1 MKTSLLTFMSALL
14 LLLGT
19 ALNASAYSAG
29 ETFEVSMGLEGLITG
44 SSSSKPAYY
53 KFKVNEDGNTCTL
66 VSAQFQNSGVLPT
79 QYRENINIVIPA
91 TAEGLTVTAI
101 GSSVFSS
108 CSNVKSIT
116 IPETVKEIGNNSFK
130 ECRDLVTLNL
140 GGVERIGTGC
150 FYYPGADFQKAL
162 KSVDLSNVKYIGN
175 NSFVNFPNLTS
186 VELSPE
192 LESLG
197 TGCFQGCSKVELEF
211 PEDSRYAVIDNIVY
225 ECNGTGADKQPVSL
239 LMLQPNFKGADITL
253 PATVTNIANRAFEG
267 NTNLRTINLGNVQ
280 TVGNY
285 TFMNCKN
292 LTTVMG
298 SENIVNL
305 GSSAFSGCT
314 SLNSFTIGTGCTA
327 DAASIAKALEGCTGL
342 QSFVVEE
349 GNPNCRAE
357 DGVLFNKEG
366 TTLVS
371 YMCDNKAEYSV
382 PAGVTTIADGAFNN
396 VGSTLTDLTI
406 GNDVT
411 TVGEGKD
418 LFLRNGASS
427 LEHLTLGS
435 KVESIG
441 NMAFYNCANIR
452 TVACDAVTPPAIPSK
467 WVFSYDTCNNA
478 ELIVPEEATDAY
490 MNAKGWKEAFGNRVT
505 TGVKNVMVEDTEGGA
520 YYNLHGIRVDNPRSG
535 HLYIHNGKKL
545 IYR

>member
-29 ETFEVSMGLEGLITG
+29 ETFEVSMGLEGLTTG

-66 VSAQFQNSGVLPT
+66 VSAQFQNSGVLPQ
-79 QYRENINIVIPA
+79 QYRNNINIVIPA
-91 TAEGLTVTAI
+91 TAGGLTVTAI
-101 GSSVFSS
+101 GGSVFSS

-130 ECRDLVTLNL
+130 ECRDLVTLDL
-140 GGVERIGTGC
+140 GGVEKIGSGC
-150 FYYPGADFQKAL
+150 FYYPSPDFQNKL
-162 KSVDLSNVKYIGN
+162 TTVDLSKVKSIGN
-175 NSFVNFPNLTS
+175 NSFVNFTNLTS

-197 TGCFQGCSKVELEF
+197 TGCFQGCPKVELEF

-225 ECNGTGADKQPVSL
+225 ECNGTGADKQPVNL

-253 PATVTNIANRAFEG
+253 PATVTSIASRAFEG
-267 NTNLRTINLGNVQ
+267 NTNLRTIDLGNVQ
-280 TVGNY
+280 TVGSY
-285 TFMNCKN
+285 AFMECKN
-292 LTTVMG
+292 LTTVTG

-314 SLNSFTIGTGCTA
+314 SLNSFAIGAGCTA
-327 DAASIAKALEGCTGL
+327 DAAAIAKALKGCTGL
-342 QSFVVEE
+342 QSFAVEE

-382 PAGVTTIADGAFNN
+382 PAGVTTIANGAFNN
-396 VGSTLTDLTI
+396 VGSTLSDLTI

-411 TVGEGKD
+411 NIGSD

-441 NMAFYNCANIR
+441 NSAFYNCANIR
-452 TVACDAVTPPAIPSK
+452 TVACDALTPPVIPSQ

-478 ELIVPEEATDAY
+478 ELIVPEEATEAY
-490 MNAKGWKEAFGNRVT
+490 KNANGWSVFANRVT
-505 TGVKNVMVEDTEGGA
+505 TGVENAMVEDTEGGA
-520 YYNLHGIRVDNPRSG
+520 YYNLQGIRVDNPHSG

>member
-29 ETFEVSMGLEGLITG
+29 ETFEVSMGLEGLTTG

-66 VSAQFQNSGVLPT
+66 VSAQFQNSGVLPQ
-79 QYRENINIVIPA
+79 QYRKNINIVIPA
-91 TAEGLTVTAI
+91 TAEELTVTAI

-108 CSNVKSIT
+108 CSNVKSVS
-116 IPETVKEIGNNSFK
+116 IPESVKEIGNYCFTGCS
-130 ECRDLVTLNL
+130 DLVTLNL
-140 GGVERIGTGC
+140 GGVEKIGNGC
-150 FYYPGADFQKAL
+150 FYHAGSDFQKAL
-162 KSVDLSNVKYIGN
+162 TTVDLSKVKVIGN

-197 TGCFQGCSKVELEF
+197 TGCFQGCPKVELEF

-253 PATVTNIANRAFEG
+253 PATVTSIATRAFEG
-267 NTNLRTINLGNVQ
+267 NTILRTIDLGNVQ

-285 TFMNCKN
+285 AFLNCTN
-292 LTTVMG
+292 LVTVNG

-305 GSSAFSGCT
+305 GSSSFNGCT
-314 SLNSFTIGTGCTA
+314 SLKAFTIGAGCTA
-327 DAASIAKALEGCTGL
+327 DAAAIAKALGGCTAL
-342 QSFVVEE
+342 QSFEVEE

-357 DGVLFNKEG
+357 DDVLFNKEG

-371 YMCDNKAEYSV
+371 YMCDNKTEYSV
-382 PAGVTTIADGAFNN
+382 PAGVTTIANGAFNN

-411 TVGEGKD
+411 TIGSE

-441 NMAFYNCANIR
+441 NSAFYYCANIR
-452 TVACDAVTPPAIPSK
+452 TVACDALTPPTIPSQ
-467 WVFSYDTCNNA
+467 WVFSYGTCNNA

-490 MNAKGWKEAFGNRVT
+490 MNANGWKEAFGNRVT

-520 YYNLHGIRVDNPRSG
+520 YYNLQGIRIDNPRSG
-535 HLYIHNGKKL
+535 NLYIHNGKKL

>member
-29 ETFEVSMGLEGLITG
+29 ETFEVSMGLEGLTTG

-66 VSAQFQNSGVLPT
+66 VSAQFQNSGVLPQ
-79 QYRENINIVIPA
+79 QYRKNINIVIPA
-91 TAEGLTVTAI
+91 TAEELTVTAI

-108 CSNVKSIT
+108 CSNVKSVS
-116 IPETVKEIGNNSFK
+116 IPESVKEIGNYCFTGCS
-130 ECRDLVTLNL
+130 DLVTLNL
-140 GGVERIGTGC
+140 GGVEKIGNGC
-150 FYYPGADFQKAL
+150 FYHAGSDFQKAL
-162 KSVDLSNVKYIGN
+162 TTVDLSKVKVIGN

-197 TGCFQGCSKVELEF
+197 TGCFQGCPKVELEF

-253 PATVTNIANRAFEG
+253 PATVTSIATRAFEG
-267 NTNLRTINLGNVQ
+267 NTILRTIDLGNVQ

-285 TFMNCKN
+285 AFLNCTN
-292 LTTVMG
+292 LVTVNG

-305 GSSAFSGCT
+305 GSSSFNGCT
-314 SLNSFTIGTGCTA
+314 SLKAFTIGAGCTA
-327 DAASIAKALEGCTGL
+327 DAAAIAKALGGCTAL
-342 QSFVVEE
+342 QSFEVEE

-371 YMCDNKAEYSV
+371 YMCDNKTEYSV
-382 PAGVTTIADGAFNN
+382 PAGVTTIANGAFNN

-411 TVGEGKD
+411 TIGSE

-441 NMAFYNCANIR
+441 NSAFYYCANIR
-452 TVACDAVTPPAIPSK
+452 TVACDALTPPTIPSQ
-467 WVFSYDTCNNA
+467 WVFSYGTCNNA

-490 MNAKGWKEAFGNRVT
+490 MNANGWKEAFGNRVT

-520 YYNLHGIRVDNPRSG
+520 YYNLQGIRIDNPRSG
-535 HLYIHNGKKL
+535 NLYIHNGKKL

>member
-19 ALNASAYSAG
+19 VLNASAYSAG
-29 ETFEVSMGLEGLITG
+29 ETFEVSMGLDGLTDG
-44 SSSSKPAYY
+44 SYNSSKPAYY

-66 VSAQFQNSGVLPT
+66 VSAQFQNSGVLPQ
-79 QYRENINIVIPA
+79 QYRKNINIVIPA

-130 ECRDLVTLNL
+130 GCCDLVTLDL
-140 GGVERIGTGC
+140 GGVEKIGNGC
-150 FYYPGADFQKAL
+150 FSHPSSTYQTAL

-175 NSFVNFPNLTS
+175 NSFLNFPNLTS

-197 TGCFQGCSKVELEF
+197 TGCFQGCPKVELEF

-239 LMLQPNFKGADITL
+239 LMLQPNFNGSDITL
-253 PATVTNIANRAFEG
+253 PATVTSIATRAFED

-314 SLNSFTIGTGCTA
+314 SLNSFSIGTGCTA

-371 YMCDNKAEYSV
+371 YMCDNKTEYSV
-382 PAGVTTIADGAFNN
+382 PAGVTTIANGAFNN

-411 TVGEGKD
+411 NIGSE

-435 KVESIG
+435 EVESIG
-441 NMAFYNCANIR
+441 NMAFYYCANIR
-452 TVACDAVTPPAIPSK
+452 TVACDALTPPTIPSQ
-467 WVFSYDTCNNA
+467 WVFSYNTCNNA

-490 MNAKGWKEAFGNRVT
+490 MNANGWKEAFGNRVT
-505 TGVKNVMVEDTEGGA
+505 TGVENAMVEDTEGGA
-520 YYNLHGIRVDNPRSG
+520 YYNLQGIRIDNPRSG
-535 HLYIHNGKKL
+535 HMYIHNGKKL

>member
-19 ALNASAYSAG
+19 AINASAYSAG
-29 ETFEVSMGLEGLITG
+29 ETFEVSMGLDGLTIG

-66 VSAQFQNSGVLPT
+66 VSAQFQNAGVLPP
-79 QYRENINIVIPA
+79 QYRNNINIVIPA

-116 IPETVKEIGNNSFK
+116 IPETVKEIGDNSFK
-130 ECRDLVTLNL
+130 ECRDLVTLDL
-140 GGVERIGTGC
+140 GGVEKIGSGC
-150 FYYPGADFQKAL
+150 FYYPSSDFQNKL
-162 KSVDLSNVKYIGN
+162 TTVDLSKVKSIGN
-175 NSFVNFPNLTS
+175 NSFVNFTNLTS

-197 TGCFQGCSKVELEF
+197 TGCFQGCPKVELEF
-211 PEDSRYAVIDNIVY
+211 PEDSKYAVIDNIVY
-225 ECNGTGADKQPVSL
+225 ECIGTGADKQPVNL
-239 LMLQPNFKGADITL
+239 LMLQPNFKYADITL
-253 PATVTNIANRAFEG
+253 PATVTSIASRAFEG
-267 NTNLRTINLGNVQ
+267 NTNLRTIDLGNVQ
-280 TVGNY
+280 TVGSY
-285 TFMNCKN
+285 AFMECKN
-292 LTTVMG
+292 LTTVTG

-314 SLNSFTIGTGCTA
+314 SLNSFAIGAGCTA
-327 DAASIAKALEGCTGL
+327 DAAAIAKALKGCTGL
-342 QSFVVEE
+342 QSFAVEE

-371 YMCDNKAEYSV
+371 YMCDNKTEYSV
-382 PAGVTTIADGAFNN
+382 PAGVTTIANGAFNN

-411 TVGEGKD
+411 TIGSE
-418 LFLRNGASS
+418 LSLRNGASS

-441 NMAFYNCANIR
+441 NTAFYNCASIR
-452 TVACDAVTPPAIPSK
+452 TVTCDALTPPAIPSK

-490 MNAKGWKEAFGNRVT
+490 MNANGWKEAFGNRVT
-505 TGVKNVMVEDTEGGA
+505 TGVENAMVEDTEGGA
-520 YYNLHGIRVDNPRSG
+520 YYNLQGIRIDNPRSG

>member
-19 ALNASAYSAG
+19 VLNASAYSAG
-29 ETFEVSMGLEGLITG
+29 ETFEVSMGLEGLTTG

-452 TVACDAVTPPAIPSK
+452 TVACDAVTPPAIPSQ
-467 WVFSYDTCNNA
+467 WVFSYDACNNA

-490 MNAKGWKEAFGNRVT
+490 MNANGWKEAFGNRVT
-505 TGVKNVMVEDTEGGA
+505 TGVENAMVEDTEGGA
-520 YYNLHGIRVDNPRSG
+520 YYNLQGIRVDNPRSG
-535 HLYIHNGKKL
+535 NLYIHNGKKL

>member
-29 ETFEVSMGLEGLITG
+29 ETFEVSMGLEGLTTG

-66 VSAQFQNSGVLPT
+66 VSAQFQNSGVLPQ
-79 QYRENINIVIPA
+79 QYRNNINIVIPA
-91 TAEGLTVTAI
+91 TAGGLTVTAI
-101 GSSVFSS
+101 GGSVFSS

-130 ECRDLVTLNL
+130 ECRDLVTLDL
-140 GGVERIGTGC
+140 GGVEKIGSGC
-150 FYYPGADFQKAL
+150 FYYPSPDFQNKL
-162 KSVDLSNVKYIGN
+162 TTVDLSKVKSIGN
-175 NSFVNFPNLTS
+175 NSFVNFTNLTS

-197 TGCFQGCSKVELEF
+197 TGCFQGCPKVELEF
-211 PEDSRYAVIDNIVY
+211 PEDSRYAVINNIVY
-225 ECNGTGADKQPVSL
+225 ECNGTGADKQPVNL

-253 PATVTNIANRAFEG
+253 PATVTSIASRAFEG
-267 NTNLRTINLGNVQ
+267 NTNLRTIDLGNVQ
-280 TVGNY
+280 TVGSY
-285 TFMNCKN
+285 AFMECKN
-292 LTTVMG
+292 LTTVTG

-314 SLNSFTIGTGCTA
+314 SLNSFAIGAGCTA
-327 DAASIAKALEGCTGL
+327 DAAAIAKALKGCTGL
-342 QSFVVEE
+342 QSFAVEE

-411 TVGEGKD
+411 TIGNGND

-441 NMAFYNCANIR
+441 NTAFNKCASIR
-452 TVACDAVTPPAIPSK
+452 TVTCDALTPPVIPSQ

-478 ELIVPEEATDAY
+478 ELIVPEEATEAY
-490 MNAKGWKEAFGNRVT
+490 KNANGWSVFANRVT
-505 TGVKNVMVEDTEGGA
+505 TGVENAMVEDTEGGA
-520 YYNLHGIRVDNPRSG
+520 YYNLQGIRVDNPRSG

>member
-29 ETFEVSMGLEGLITG
+29 ETFEVSMGLEGLTTG

-66 VSAQFQNSGVLPT
+66 VSAQFQNSGVLPQ
-79 QYRENINIVIPA
+79 QYRNNINIVIPA
-91 TAEGLTVTAI
+91 TAGGLTVTAI
-101 GSSVFSS
+101 GGSVFSS

-130 ECRDLVTLNL
+130 ECRDLVTLDL
-140 GGVERIGTGC
+140 GGVEKIGSGC
-150 FYYPGADFQKAL
+150 FYYPSPDFQNKL
-162 KSVDLSNVKYIGN
+162 TTVDLSKVKSIGN
-175 NSFVNFPNLTS
+175 NSFVNFTNLTS

-197 TGCFQGCSKVELEF
+197 TGCFQGCPKVELEF
-211 PEDSRYAVIDNIVY
+211 PEDSRYAVINNIVY
-225 ECNGTGADKQPVSL
+225 ECNGTGADKQPVNL

-253 PATVTNIANRAFEG
+253 PATVTSIASRAFEG
-267 NTNLRTINLGNVQ
+267 NTNLRTIDLGNVQ
-280 TVGNY
+280 TVGSY
-285 TFMNCKN
+285 AFMECKN
-292 LTTVMG
+292 LTTVTG

-314 SLNSFTIGTGCTA
+314 SLNSFAIGAGCTA
-327 DAASIAKALEGCTGL
+327 DAAAIAKALKGCTGL
-342 QSFVVEE
+342 QSFAVEE

-382 PAGVTTIADGAFNN
+382 PAGVTTIANGAFNN
-396 VGSTLTDLTI
+396 VGSTLSDLTI

-411 TVGEGKD
+411 TIGNGND

-441 NMAFYNCANIR
+441 NTAFNKCASIR
-452 TVACDAVTPPAIPSK
+452 TVTCDALTPPVIPSQ

-478 ELIVPEEATDAY
+478 ELIVPEEATEAY
-490 MNAKGWKEAFGNRVT
+490 KNANGWSVFANRVT
-505 TGVKNVMVEDTEGGA
+505 TGVENAMVEDTEGGA
-520 YYNLHGIRVDNPRSG
+520 YYNLQGIRVDNPRSG

>member
-29 ETFEVSMGLEGLITG
+29 ETFEVSMGLEGLTTG

-108 CSNVKSIT
+108 CSNVKSVS
-116 IPETVKEIGNNSFK
+116 IPESVKEIGNYCFTGCS
-130 ECRDLVTLNL
+130 DLVTLNL
-140 GGVERIGTGC
+140 GGVEKIGNGC
-150 FYYPGADFQKAL
+150 FYHAGSDFQKAL
-162 KSVDLSNVKYIGN
+162 TTVDLSKVKVIGN

-197 TGCFQGCSKVELEF
+197 TGCFQGCPKVELEF

-239 LMLQPNFKGADITL
+239 LMLQPNFKGSDITL
-253 PATVTNIANRAFEG
+253 PATVTSIANRAFEG
-267 NTNLRTINLGNVQ
+267 NTNLRTIDLGNVQ

-285 TFMNCKN
+285 AFLKCTN
-292 LTTVMG
+292 LVTVNG

-305 GSSAFSGCT
+305 GSSSFNGCT
-314 SLNSFTIGTGCTA
+314 SLKAFTIGAGCTA
-327 DAASIAKALEGCTGL
+327 DAAAIAKALGGCTAL
-342 QSFVVEE
+342 QSFEVEE

-371 YMCDNKAEYSV
+371 YMCDNKTEYSV
-382 PAGVTTIADGAFNN
+382 PAGVTTIANGAFNN

-411 TVGEGKD
+411 TIGSE

-441 NMAFYNCANIR
+441 NSAFYYCANIR
-452 TVACDAVTPPAIPSK
+452 TVACDALTPPTIPSK

-490 MNAKGWKEAFGNRVT
+490 MNANGWKEAFGNRVT
-505 TGVKNVMVEDTEGGA
+505 TGVENAMVEDTEGGA
-520 YYNLHGIRVDNPRSG
+520 YYNLQGIRIDNPRSG

>member
-1 MKTSLLTFMSALL
+1 MKTSLLTFMSTLL
-14 LLLGT
+14 LLLG
-19 ALNASAYSAG
+19 AAINASAYSAG
-29 ETFEVSMGLEGLITG
+29 ETFEVSMGLEGLTTG

-452 TVACDAVTPPAIPSK
+452 TVACDAVTPPAIPSQ
-467 WVFSYDTCNNA
+467 WVFSYDACNNA

-490 MNAKGWKEAFGNRVT
+490 MNANGWKEAFGNRVT
-505 TGVKNVMVEDTEGGA
+505 TGVENAMVEDTEGGA
-520 YYNLHGIRVDNPRSG
+520 YYNLQGIRVDNPRSG
-535 HLYIHNGKKL
+535 NLYIHNGKKL

>member
-29 ETFEVSMGLEGLITG
+29 ETFEVSMGLEGLTTG

>member
-19 ALNASAYSAG
+19 VLNASAYSAG
-29 ETFEVSMGLEGLITG
+29 ETFEVSMGLDGLTDG
-44 SSSSKPAYY
+44 SYNSSKPAYY

-66 VSAQFQNSGVLPT
+66 VSAQFQNSGVLPQ
-79 QYRENINIVIPA
+79 QYRKNINIVIPA

-108 CSNVKSIT
+108 CSNVKSVS
-116 IPETVKEIGNNSFK
+116 IPESVKEIGNYCFTGCS
-130 ECRDLVTLNL
+130 DLVTLNL
-140 GGVERIGTGC
+140 GGVEKIGNGC
-150 FYYPGADFQKAL
+150 FYHAGSDFQKAL
-162 KSVDLSNVKYIGN
+162 TTVDLSKVKVIGN

-197 TGCFQGCSKVELEF
+197 TGCFQGCPKVELEF

-253 PATVTNIANRAFEG
+253 PATVTSIATRAFEG
-267 NTNLRTINLGNVQ
+267 NTILRTIDLGNVQ

-285 TFMNCKN
+285 AFLNCTN
-292 LTTVMG
+292 LVTVNG

-305 GSSAFSGCT
+305 GSSSFNGCT
-314 SLNSFTIGTGCTA
+314 SLKAFTIGAGCTA
-327 DAASIAKALEGCTGL
+327 DAAAIAKALGGCTAL
-342 QSFVVEE
+342 QSFEVEE

-371 YMCDNKAEYSV
+371 YMCDNKTEYSV
-382 PAGVTTIADGAFNN
+382 PAGVTTIANGAFNN

-411 TVGEGKD
+411 TIGSE

-441 NMAFYNCANIR
+441 NSAFYYCANIR
-452 TVACDAVTPPAIPSK
+452 TVACDALTPPTIPSQ
-467 WVFSYDTCNNA
+467 WVFSYGTCNNA

-490 MNAKGWKEAFGNRVT
+490 MNANGWKEAFGNRVT
-505 TGVKNVMVEDTEGGA
+505 TGVENAMVEDTECGA
-520 YYNLHGIRVDNPRSG
+520 YYNLQGIRVDNPRSG
-535 HLYIHNGKKL
+535 NLYIHNGKKL

>member
-29 ETFEVSMGLEGLITG
+29 ETFEVSMGLEGLTTG

-66 VSAQFQNSGVLPT
+66 VSAQFQNSGVLPQ
-79 QYRENINIVIPA
+79 QYRKNINIVIPA
-91 TAEGLTVTAI
+91 TAEELTVTAI

-108 CSNVKSIT
+108 CSNVKSVS
-116 IPETVKEIGNNSFK
+116 IPESVKEIGNYCFTGCS
-130 ECRDLVTLNL
+130 DLVTLNL
-140 GGVERIGTGC
+140 GGVEKIGNGC
-150 FYYPGADFQKAL
+150 FYHAGSDFQKAL
-162 KSVDLSNVKYIGN
+162 TTVDLSKVKVIGN

-197 TGCFQGCSKVELEF
+197 TGCFQGCPKVELEF

-253 PATVTNIANRAFEG
+253 PATVTSIATRAFEG
-267 NTNLRTINLGNVQ
+267 NTILRTIDLGNVQ

-285 TFMNCKN
+285 AFLNCTN
-292 LTTVMG
+292 LVTVNG

-305 GSSAFSGCT
+305 GSSSFNGCT
-314 SLNSFTIGTGCTA
+314 SLKAFTIGAGCTA
-327 DAASIAKALEGCTGL
+327 DAAAIAKALGGCTAL
-342 QSFVVEE
+342 QSFEVEE

-357 DGVLFNKEG
+357 DDVLFNKEG

-371 YMCDNKAEYSV
+371 YMCDNKTEYSV
-382 PAGVTTIADGAFNN
+382 PAGVTTIANSAFNN

-411 TVGEGKD
+411 TIGSE

-441 NMAFYNCANIR
+441 NSAFYYCANIR
-452 TVACDAVTPPAIPSK
+452 TVACDALTPPTIPSQ
-467 WVFSYDTCNNA
+467 WVFSYGTCNNA

-490 MNAKGWKEAFGNRVT
+490 MNANGWKEAFGNRVT

-520 YYNLHGIRVDNPRSG
+520 YYNLQGIRIDNPRSG
-535 HLYIHNGKKL
+535 NLYIHNGKKL

>member
-29 ETFEVSMGLEGLITG
+29 ETFEVSMGLDGLTIG

-66 VSAQFQNSGVLPT
+66 VSAQFQNAGVLPP
-79 QYRENINIVIPA
+79 QYRNNINIVIPA

-101 GSSVFSS
+101 GSSVFSQ
-108 CSNVKSIT
+108 CPNVKSIT
-116 IPETVKEIGNNSFK
+116 IPETVKEIGNDSFK
-130 ECRDLVTLNL
+130 GCRDLVTLDL
-140 GGVERIGTGC
+140 GGVEKIGNGC
-150 FYYPGADFQKAL
+150 FSHPSDTYQTAL
-162 KSVDLSNVKYIGN
+162 KSVDLSKVKYIGS
-175 NSFVNFPNLTS
+175 NSFLNFPNLTS

-197 TGCFQGCSKVELEF
+197 TGCFQGCPKVELEF

-239 LMLQPNFKGADITL
+239 LMLQPNFNGSDITL
-253 PATVTNIANRAFEG
+253 PATVTSIATRAFDG
-267 NTNLRTINLGNVQ
+267 NTNLRSIDLGNVQ

-285 TFMNCKN
+285 AFLNCTN
-292 LTTVMG
+292 LVTVNG
-298 SENIVNL
+298 SESIVNL
-305 GSSAFSGCT
+305 GRSAFSGCT
-314 SLNSFTIGTGCTA
+314 SLNSFTIGAGCTA
-327 DAASIAKALEGCTGL
+327 DAAAIAKALEGCTGL
-342 QSFVVEE
+342 QSFEVEE

-371 YMCDNKAEYSV
+371 YMCDNKTEYSV
-382 PAGVTTIADGAFNN
+382 PAGVTTIANGAFNN

-411 TVGEGKD
+411 TIGNGND

-441 NMAFYNCANIR
+441 NTAFYNCASIR
-452 TVACDAVTPPAIPSK
+452 TVTCDALTPPTIPSQ
-467 WVFSYDTCNNA
+467 WVFSYYTCNNA
-478 ELIVPEEATDAY
+478 ELIVPEEATEAY
-490 MNAKGWKEAFGNRVT
+490 KNANGWSVFANRVT
-505 TGVKNVMVEDTEGGA
+505 TGVENAMVEDTEGGA
-520 YYNLHGIRVDNPRSG
+520 YYNLQGIRIDNPRSG

>member
-19 ALNASAYSAG
+19 VLNASAYSAG
-29 ETFEVSMGLEGLITG
+29 ETFEVSMGLDGLTDG
-44 SSSSKPAYY
+44 SYNSSKPAYY

-66 VSAQFQNSGVLPT
+66 VSAQFQNSGVLPQ
-79 QYRENINIVIPA
+79 QYRKNINIVIPA

-130 ECRDLVTLNL
+130 GCCDLVTLDL
-140 GGVERIGTGC
+140 GGVEKIGNGC
-150 FYYPGADFQKAL
+150 FSHPSSTYQTAL

-175 NSFVNFPNLTS
+175 NSFLNFPNLTS

-197 TGCFQGCSKVELEF
+197 TGCFQGCPKVELEF

-253 PATVTNIANRAFEG
+253 PATVTSIATRAFEG
-267 NTNLRTINLGNVQ
+267 NTILRTIDLGNVQ

-285 TFMNCKN
+285 AFLNCTN
-292 LTTVMG
+292 LVTVNG

-305 GSSAFSGCT
+305 GSSSFNGCT
-314 SLNSFTIGTGCTA
+314 SLKAFTIGAGCTA
-327 DAASIAKALEGCTGL
+327 DAAAIAKALGGCTAL
-342 QSFVVEE
+342 QSFEVEE

-371 YMCDNKAEYSV
+371 YMCDNKTEYSV
-382 PAGVTTIADGAFNN
+382 PAGVTTIANGAFNN

-411 TVGEGKD
+411 TIGSE

-441 NMAFYNCANIR
+441 NSAFYYCANIR
-452 TVACDAVTPPAIPSK
+452 TVACDALTPPTIPSQ
-467 WVFSYDTCNNA
+467 WVFSYGTCNNA

-490 MNAKGWKEAFGNRVT
+490 MNANGWKEAFGNRVT
-505 TGVKNVMVEDTEGGA
+505 TGVENAMVEDTECGA

-535 HLYIHNGKKL
+535 NLYIHNGKKL

>member
-1 MKTSLLTFMSALL
+1 M
-14 LLLGT
+14 
-19 ALNASAYSAG
+19 
-29 ETFEVSMGLEGLITG
+29 
-44 SSSSKPAYY
+44 
-53 KFKVNEDGNTCTL
+53 
-66 VSAQFQNSGVLPT
+66 
-79 QYRENINIVIPA
+79 
-91 TAEGLTVTAI
+91 
-101 GSSVFSS
+101 
-108 CSNVKSIT
+108 KSIT

-130 ECRDLVTLNL
+130 GCCDLVTLDL
-140 GGVERIGTGC
+140 GGVEKIGNGC
-150 FYYPGADFQKAL
+150 FSHPSSTYQTAL

-175 NSFVNFPNLTS
+175 NSFLNFPNLTS

-197 TGCFQGCSKVELEF
+197 TGCFQGCPKVELEF

-253 PATVTNIANRAFEG
+253 PATVTSIATRAFED
-267 NTNLRTINLGNVQ
+267 NTNLRTIDLGNVQ

-292 LTTVMG
+292 LTSVMG
-298 SENIVNL
+298 SENIVTL

-314 SLNSFTIGTGCTA
+314 SLNSFTIGAGCTA
-327 DAASIAKALEGCTGL
+327 DAAAIAKALEGCTAL
-342 QSFVVEE
+342 QSFEVEE

-371 YMCDNKAEYSV
+371 YMCDNKTEYSV
-382 PAGVTTIADGAFNN
+382 PAGVTTIANGAFNN

-411 TVGEGKD
+411 NIGSE

-452 TVACDAVTPPAIPSK
+452 TVACDALTPPAIPSK
-467 WVFSYDTCNNA
+467 WVFSYDACNNA

-490 MNAKGWKEAFGNRVT
+490 MNANGWKEAFGNRVT
-505 TGVKNVMVEDTEGGA
+505 TGVENAMVEDTECGA
-520 YYNLHGIRVDNPRSG
+520 YYNLQGIRVDNPRSG
-535 HLYIHNGKKL
+535 NLYIHNGKKL

>member
-19 ALNASAYSAG
+19 VLNASAYSAG
-29 ETFEVSMGLEGLITG
+29 ETFEVSMGLDGLTDG
-44 SSSSKPAYY
+44 SYNSSKPAYY

-66 VSAQFQNSGVLPT
+66 VSAQFQNFGVLPQ
-79 QYRENINIVIPA
+79 QYRKNINIVIPA

-108 CSNVKSIT
+108 CSNVKSVS
-116 IPETVKEIGNNSFK
+116 IPESVKEIGNYCFTGCS
-130 ECRDLVTLNL
+130 DLVTLNL
-140 GGVERIGTGC
+140 GGVEKIGNGC
-150 FYYPGADFQKAL
+150 FYHAGSDFQKAL
-162 KSVDLSNVKYIGN
+162 TTVDLSKVKVIGN

-197 TGCFQGCSKVELEF
+197 TGCFQGCPKVELEF

-239 LMLQPNFKGADITL
+239 LMLQPNFKGSDITL
-253 PATVTNIANRAFEG
+253 PATVTSIANRAFED
-267 NTNLRTINLGNVQ
+267 NTNLRTIDLGNVQ

-285 TFMNCKN
+285 AFLNCTN
-292 LTTVMG
+292 LVTVNG
-298 SENIVNL
+298 PENIVNL
-305 GSSAFSGCT
+305 GSSSFNGCT
-314 SLNSFTIGTGCTA
+314 SLKAFTIGAGCTA
-327 DAASIAKALEGCTGL
+327 DAAAIAKALGGCTAL
-342 QSFVVEE
+342 QSFEVEE

-371 YMCDNKAEYSV
+371 YMCNNKTEYSV
-382 PAGVTTIADGAFNN
+382 PAGVTTIANGAFNN

-411 TVGEGKD
+411 NIGSE

-441 NMAFYNCANIR
+441 NSAFYNCANIR
-452 TVACDAVTPPAIPSK
+452 TVACDALTPPTIPSQ

-490 MNAKGWKEAFGNRVT
+490 MNANGWKEAFGNRVT
-505 TGVKNVMVEDTEGGA
+505 TGVENAMVEDTECGA
-520 YYNLHGIRVDNPRSG
+520 YYNLQGIRVDNPRSG
-535 HLYIHNGKKL
+535 NLYIHNGKKL

>member
-29 ETFEVSMGLEGLITG
+29 ETFEVSMGLDGLTDG
-44 SSSSKPAYY
+44 SYNSSKPAYY

-66 VSAQFQNSGVLPT
+66 VSAQFQNSGVLPQ
-79 QYRENINIVIPA
+79 QYRKNINIVIPA

-130 ECRDLVTLNL
+130 GCCDLVTLDL
-140 GGVERIGTGC
+140 GGVEKIGNGC
-150 FYYPGADFQKAL
+150 FSHPSSTYQTAL

-175 NSFVNFPNLTS
+175 NSFLNFPNLTS

-197 TGCFQGCSKVELEF
+197 TGCFQGCPKVELEF

-225 ECNGTGADKQPVSL
+225 ECNGTGADKQPLSL
-239 LMLQPNFKGADITL
+239 LMLQPNFNASDITL
-253 PATVTNIANRAFEG
+253 PATVTSIATRAFEG
-267 NTNLRTINLGNVQ
+267 NTNLRTIDLGNVQ

-285 TFMNCKN
+285 AFLNCTN
-292 LTTVMG
+292 LVTVNG

-305 GSSAFSGCT
+305 GSSSFNGCT
-314 SLNSFTIGTGCTA
+314 SLKAFTIGAGCTA
-327 DAASIAKALEGCTGL
+327 DAAAIAKALGGCTAL
-342 QSFVVEE
+342 QSFEVEE

-371 YMCDNKAEYSV
+371 YMCDNKTEYSV
-382 PAGVTTIADGAFNN
+382 PAGVTTIANGAFNN

-411 TVGEGKD
+411 TIGSE

-441 NMAFYNCANIR
+441 NSAFYYCANIR
-452 TVACDAVTPPAIPSK
+452 TVACDALTPPTIPSQ
-467 WVFSYDTCNNA
+467 WVFSYGTCNNA

-490 MNAKGWKEAFGNRVT
+490 MNANGWKEAFGNRVT
-505 TGVKNVMVEDTEGGA
+505 TGVENAMVEDTEGGA
-520 YYNLHGIRVDNPRSG
+520 YYNLQGIRVDNPRSG
-535 HLYIHNGKKL
+535 NLYIHNGKKL

>member
-1 MKTSLLTFMSALL
+1 MKTSLLTFMSTLL
-14 LLLGT
+14 LLLG
-19 ALNASAYSAG
+19 AAINASAYSAG
-29 ETFEVSMGLEGLITG
+29 ETFEVSMGLEGLTTG

-197 TGCFQGCSKVELEF
+197 TGCFQGCPKVELEF

-225 ECNGTGADKQPVSL
+225 ECNGTGANKQPVSL

-253 PATVTNIANRAFEG
+253 PATVTSIATRAFEG
-267 NTNLRTINLGNVQ
+267 NTNLRTIDLGNVQ

-285 TFMNCKN
+285 AFLNCTN
-292 LTTVMG
+292 LVTVNG

-305 GSSAFSGCT
+305 GSSSFNGCT
-314 SLNSFTIGTGCTA
+314 SLKAFTIGAGCTA
-327 DAASIAKALEGCTGL
+327 DAAAIAKDLGGCTGL
-342 QSFVVEE
+342 QFFEVEE

-371 YMCDNKAEYSV
+371 YMCDNKTEYSV

-396 VGSTLTDLTI
+396 VGSTLRDLTI

-490 MNAKGWKEAFGNRVT
+490 MNANGWKEAFGNRVT
-505 TGVKNVMVEDTEGGA
+505 TGVENAMVEDTEGGA
-520 YYNLHGIRVDNPRSG
+520 YYNLQGIRVDNPRSG
-535 HLYIHNGKKL
+535 NLYIHNGKKL

>member
-1 MKTSLLTFMSALL
+1 MKTSLLTFMSTLL
-14 LLLGT
+14 LLLG
-19 ALNASAYSAG
+19 AAINASAYSAG
-29 ETFEVSMGLEGLITG
+29 ETFEVSMGLEGLTTG

-140 GGVERIGTGC
+140 GGVERIGTSC

-253 PATVTNIANRAFEG
+253 PATVTSIANRAFEG
-267 NTNLRTINLGNVQ
+267 NTNLRTIDLGNVQ

-327 DAASIAKALEGCTGL
+327 DAAAIAKALEGCTGL

-349 GNPNCRAE
+349 GNPNCRGE

-396 VGSTLTDLTI
+396 VGSTLRDLTI

-411 TVGEGKD
+411 TVGKGKD

-490 MNAKGWKEAFGNRVT
+490 MNANGWKEAFGNRVT
-505 TGVKNVMVEDTEGGA
+505 TGVENAMVEDTDGGA
-520 YYNLHGIRVDNPRSG
+520 YYNLQGIRIDNPRSG

>member
-1 MKTSLLTFMSALL
+1 MKTSLLTFMSTLL
-14 LLLGT
+14 LLLG
-19 ALNASAYSAG
+19 AAINASAYSAG
-29 ETFEVSMGLEGLITG
+29 ETFEVSMGLEGLTTG

-197 TGCFQGCSKVELEF
+197 TGCFQGCPKVELEF

-239 LMLQPNFKGADITL
+239 LMLQPNFNGSDITL
-253 PATVTNIANRAFEG
+253 PATVTSIATRAFEG

-314 SLNSFTIGTGCTA
+314 SLNSFSIGTGCTA